1 MKLTAQQQGFSLFE
15 VLIATVVAVTA
26 LLGLALLEIKMLQS
40 AQSSFQYTV
49 STIRANNL
57 VDSIWLDL
65 CNAQT
70 NPARYTEIVNGWQQA
85 LPAGYSV
92 TKDKPG
98 ASFALSTAIELT
110 WQDSKI
116 AEADNNKL
124 TLLANF
130 PDVCN

>member
-1 MKLTAQQQGFSLFE
+1 MKLIAQQQGFSLFE
-15 VLIATVVAVTA
+15 VLIATVVAVIA

-70 NPARYTEIVNGWQQA
+70 DPARYTALVSNWQQS
-85 LPAGYSV
+85 LPSGYSV
-92 TKDKPG
+92 TTDKPG
-98 ASFALSTAIELT
+98 VSFALSTTIELN